1 VFKKMES
8 PPRQQHSHLLQ
19 HAGFP
24 SDSESSPV
32 KAFAQLSPS
41 WSESTTPTT
50 NRLSPHIQGILNRG
64 LAEDL
69 SRLLAKTKDPFH
81 DSNSGCLVDECS
93 AHCEVSSP
101 IHVDDADMVRAH
113 DAAAVEASVAESATE
128 LQERVFEWE
137 DLYFDQSDVVP
148 ECDSQ
153 NLYIWA
159 LCGRR
164 PVPMSIK
171 SIEFGFGRVY
181 IILHVKSFVPSPIM
195 TCFYWTG
202 HKAHFSSVACAAV
215 HAIQLSRKIGCLKTS
230 RQMEGVET
238 ADFFDAIGK
247 FSVVPSTS
255 EPSLQVKRSVFV
267 SVLRSPF
274 SKS

>member
-1 VFKKMES
+1 MES
-8 PPRQQHSHLLQ
+8 PPRQLHSHLRQ

-24 SDSESSPV
+24 SDSESSTV
-32 KAFAQLSPS
+32 KAFDQLSPS
-41 WSESTTPTT
+41 RSESTTPTT

-69 SRLLAKTKDPFH
+69 SRLLAKTKDPFQ
-81 DSNSGCLVDECS
+81 DSKSGYFDNLVDECS
-93 AHCEVSSP
+93 AHGEASSP
-101 IHVDDADMVRAH
+101 IHVDHADMSRAH
-113 DAAAVEASVAESATE
+113 AAAAVEVSVAESATD

-137 DLYFDQSDVVP
+137 DLYFDESDVVL
-148 ECDSQ
+148 ECDSH

-159 LCGRR
+159 LRGRR
-164 PVPMSIK
+164 PVPMSNK

-181 IILHVKSFVPSPIM
+181 IILHIKSFVPSPIM

-215 HAIQLSRKIGCLKTS
+215 HAIQLSRRIGCLKTS
-230 RQMEGVET
+230 RQMEGVES

-255 EPSLQVKRSVFV
+255 EPSLQV
-267 SVLRSPF
+267 
-274 SKS
+274 